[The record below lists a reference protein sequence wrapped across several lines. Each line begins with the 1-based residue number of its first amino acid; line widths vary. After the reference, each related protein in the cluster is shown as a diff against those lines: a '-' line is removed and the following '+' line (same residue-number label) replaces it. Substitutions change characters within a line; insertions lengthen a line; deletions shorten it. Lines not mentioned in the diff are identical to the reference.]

1 MQVGYETALSPSG
14 KLGVWW
20 FIASEIMVF
29 GGLIGSYVLFRVAHG
44 GWNDQASHVNW
55 RLGAINTLVLVT
67 SSLTMILALN
77 AVRIERRQ
85 RAARFLLVTVL
96 LGFTFLGI
104 KSIEYTHE
112 LSEGFTPTSGM
123 FWSFYYIMT
132 GLHGRPRAR
141 RDNPEFDA
149 LHRRGPRHSVVRK
162 QEEPGRVRRTVLAL
176 RRCGLDFPFPAALS
190 GVRRTRM
197 KRTNLK

>member
-1 MQVGYETALSPSG
+1 MSTAVQTASAEIQVGHETALSPSG

-44 GWNDQASHVNW
+44 GWTDQASHVNW

-96 LGFTFLGI
+96 LGFDFSRHQI
-104 KSIEYTHE
+104 DRVHA
-112 LSEGFTPTSGM
+112 
-123 FWSFYYIMT
+123 
-132 GLHGRPRAR
+132 RAR
-141 RDNPEFDA
+141 RGFHA
-149 LHRRGPRHSVVRK
+149 R
-162 QEEPGRVRRTVLAL
+162 
-176 RRCGLDFPFPAALS
+176 PAECS
-190 GVRRTRM
+190 GHFT
-197 KRTNLK
+197 TS